1 MSTNGKKQKQA
12 VDKVVNEIV
21 DIVPEVK
28 DPFWP
33 SGAAPMHLSK
43 AAQQTAEIIEAYA
56 PDWKCM
62 RCGSTSHKDKRNSS
76 LCVTCAKAEAQNSSL
91 AIKTNSNWMELA
103 AELGIALFERQ
114 PEETDT
120 EWKIW
125 CAYRG
130 YYPLK
135 LPTMAELA
143 ATVGCSVS
151 TVVKA
156 SQRWSYKVRLIE
168 WARFTDAD
176 IQEKRI
182 EAVREMNMKQ
192 LTMSQR
198 IQNKLEEA
206 IEYIDPATLKPN
218 ELVNLFKMATELE
231 RKITEYV
238 EERVESTAV
247 ESSTKHQE
255 LTKPEDMNE
264 VLSILQKAGVLDG
277 KTIGVEQ
284 TTRFVV
290 KEDDK

>member
-1 MSTNGKKQKQA
+1 MSTKGKKNTA
-12 VDKVVNEIV
+12 DKIVSEIV

-33 SGAAPMHLSK
+33 SGAAPGHLPVALQNSK
-43 AAQQTAEIIEAYA
+43 EIIEAYA
-56 PDWKCM
+56 PDWSCT
-62 RCGSTSHKDKRNSS
+62 RCGATSHKNKKNSS
-76 LCVTCAKAEAQNSSL
+76 LCDSCAAAEAQSSSL
-91 AIKTNSNWMELA
+91 AIKTNSNWMDLA

-114 PEETDT
+114 PEESDI
-120 EWKIW
+120 EWRIW

-143 ATVGCSVS
+143 ARVGHSVS

-176 IQEKRI
+176 IQERRI
-182 EAVREMNMKQ
+182 EAVREMNTKQ
-192 LTMSQR
+192 LTMAQR
-198 IQNKLEEA
+198 IQQKLEDA

-231 RKITEYV
+231 RKVTEYV
-238 EERVESTAV
+238 EERVESTAAT
-247 ESSTKHQE
+247 STTKQQE
-255 LTKPEDMNE
+255 LTKPEDMSE
-264 VLSILQKAGVLDG
+264 VLSILQKAGMLDG
-277 KTIGVEQ
+277 KAIGVEQ